1 MSSHL
6 VKYLV
11 CYDICNPKRLR
22 RVHRTIR
29 DYGIP
34 LQYSVFELELNEIK
48 LKQLIRDLTIIIEPS
63 EDKVMFYR
71 LTPQQKPICLGIT
84 VQTDDLLF
92 V

>member
-1 MSSHL
+1 
-6 VKYLV
+6 LV